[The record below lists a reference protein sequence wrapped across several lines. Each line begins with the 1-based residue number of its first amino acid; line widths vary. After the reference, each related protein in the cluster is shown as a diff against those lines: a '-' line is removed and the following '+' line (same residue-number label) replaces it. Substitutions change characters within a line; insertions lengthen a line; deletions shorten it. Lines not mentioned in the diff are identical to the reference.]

1 MPTPDTSARASRLRA
16 PGPKPP
22 RLPASRSAPAT
33 TRPSPTAASVPAFD
47 YALIRVVPHVPLGDG
62 ETVGAILQCRQKRFI
77 GIAWA
82 QTPEAL
88 AERFSQLNADL
99 VARYLH
105 AMERVAEGEGP
116 IGKYTASERFHWL
129 TATRSTV
136 IRCSPVHTGLTDD
149 PAASLERIAAGL
161 R

>member
-1 MPTPDTSARASRLRA
+1 M
-16 PGPKPP
+16 
-22 RLPASRSAPAT
+22 
-33 TRPSPTAASVPAFD
+33 PAFD
-47 YALIRVVPHVPLGDG
+47 YALIRVVPRVPLGDG

-82 QTPEAL
+82 QPPEAL
-88 AERFSQLNADL
+88 AERFASLNADL
-99 VARYLH
+99 VARYCR

-136 IRCSPVHTGLTDD
+136 LQCSPVHTGQTND
-149 PAASLERIAAGL
+149 PAAALGDLVAQL

>member
-1 MPTPDTSARASRLRA
+1 M
-16 PGPKPP
+16 
-22 RLPASRSAPAT
+22 
-33 TRPSPTAASVPAFD
+33 PAFD

>member
-1 MPTPDTSARASRLRA
+1 M
-16 PGPKPP
+16 
-22 RLPASRSAPAT
+22 
-33 TRPSPTAASVPAFD
+33 PAFD
-47 YALIRVVPHVPLGDG
+47 YALIRVVPRVPLGDA

-82 QTPEAL
+82 QPPEAL
-88 AERFSQLNADL
+88 AERFAALNADL
-99 VARYLH
+99 VARYLR

-116 IGKYTASERFHWL
+116 IGRYTASERFHWL

-136 IRCSPVHTGLTDD
+136 IRCSAVHTGLTDD
-149 PAASLERIAAGL
+149 PAHALTAITAEL